1 MRRKYRPGR
10 IAPAL
15 VAVVVVAA
23 VAVVGATAATK
34 HRATTTLTIWT
45 WNVNQQKV
53 GDATFLHNNPG
64 VQLNYV
70 NIASND
76 LYTKMELAASSGSGL
91 PDVVLLEDS
100 HLRQIAKLGVLADIA
115 SFAKPYTSK
124 FVATKWQ
131 QNTLNGKIYGFPWD
145 IGPVALYYRRDLFQ
159 KAGIKPA
166 SLTTWAQ
173 WLAAGKKIKAKTGAY
188 LWEQSKAQ
196 NDARFFEDLLWQQGS
211 GYVDDKGHVTIDKD
225 PRALAALN
233 LVGQG
238 WKNNLF
244 ANDPE
249 WTDAWYKAID
259 SGQIATLPMAA
270 WMGGFMESWLAPG
283 GKGKWG
289 VVPLPAFTPGG
300 STSANDGGSDLA
312 VTKSANQALATAYI
326 KNLLATPFVQAQ
338 VWKASGFFPS
348 MFSATRTPFTN
359 APDPYFGGQPVQ
371 KLFAAE
377 AKTIPKAHV
386 YSTDYQQ
393 MNSIMSSEIQKLG
406 LHQETAQQALNNAA
420 SQIRTKTG
428 RQ

>member
-1 MRRKYRPGR
+1 MRRKYRLGR
-10 IAPAL
+10 IAAAL
-15 VAVVVVAA
+15 VAAVVVAA
-23 VAVVGATAATK
+23 VAVVSATAATK

-53 GDATFLHNNPG
+53 GDAAFLHNNPG

-100 HLRQIAKLGVLADIA
+100 HLRQIAKLGVLADIT

-173 WLAAGKKIKAKTGAY
+173 WIAAGKKIKAKTGAY

-196 NDARFFEDLLWQQGS
+196 NDGRFFEDLLWQQGS

-233 LVGQG
+233 LIGEG
-238 WKNNLF
+238 WNDGLF
-244 ANDPE
+244 ADDPE

-270 WMGGFMESWLAPG
+270 WMGGFMETWLAPD

-289 VVPLPAFTPGG
+289 VVPLPAFKPGG

-312 VTKSANQALATAYI
+312 VTTSANQALAVAYI
-326 KNLLATPFVQAQ
+326 KNLLATPSVQAQ

-348 MFSATRTPFTN
+348 MFSATRTPFTR
-359 APDPYFGGQPVQ
+359 APDAYFGGQPVQ

-377 AKTIPKAHV
+377 AKSIPKAHV

-393 MNSIMSSEIQKLG
+393 MNSIMSAEIQKFG
-406 LHQETAQQALNNAA
+406 LHQETAQQALANAA

-428 RQ
+428 RP

>member
-1 MRRKYRPGR
+1 MRRKYRLGR

-15 VAVVVVAA
+15 LAVVVVAA
-23 VAVVGATAATK
+23 VAVVSATAATR

-70 NIASND
+70 NIASKD
-76 LYTKMELAASSGSGL
+76 LYPKMELAASSRSGL

-100 HLRQIAKLGVLADIA
+100 HLRQIAKLGVLEDIT

-124 FVATKWQ
+124 FVAAKWQ

-166 SLTTWAQ
+166 SLTTWAK
-173 WLAAGKKIKAKTGAY
+173 WLSAGKKIKAKTGAY

-196 NDARFFEDLLWQQGS
+196 NDARFYEDLLWQQGS
-211 GYVDDKGHVTIDKD
+211 GYVDDRGHVSIDKD

-233 LVGQG
+233 LIGQG
-238 WKNNLF
+238 WQDNLF
-244 ANDPE
+244 ANDAE

-270 WMGGFMESWLAPG
+270 WMGGFMESWLAPN

-312 VTKSANQALATAYI
+312 VTTSANKAVAIAYI

-348 MFSATRTPFTN
+348 MYSATRTPFTK

-371 KLFAAE
+371 ELFAAE

-386 YSTDYQQ
+386 YSPDYQE
-393 MNSIMSSEIQKLG
+393 MNSIMSAEIQKFG
-406 LHQETAQQALNNAA
+406 LHQESAQQALKNAA
-420 SQIRTKTG
+420 AQIRTKTG
-428 RQ
+428 RH